1 MVRSRTHLLLTAI
14 LVLTTACAP
23 SLVALSKDRTIEQRL
38 AALEERVES
47 QQKWI
52 MVNTAMNFISIAGI
66 VYTGAVAIP
75 HAINKAMNAAQAG
88 P

>member
-1 MVRSRTHLLLTAI
+1 MWQRTTTLLVISTLLLA
-14 LVLTTACAP
+14 TACAP
-23 SLVALSKDRTIEQRL
+23 SLVELAKDRTIEQRL
-38 AALEERVES
+38 TALEERVDS

-75 HAINKAMNAAQAG
+75 HAINKAMNAAQG

>member
-1 MVRSRTHLLLTAI
+1 MRTIVLMLCLLLSG
-14 LVLTTACAP
+14 CAP
-23 SLVALSKDRTIEQRL
+23 SLVELSKDRTIEQRL
-38 AALEERVES
+38 AALEERVDS

-52 MVNTAMNFISIAGI
+52 LVNTAMNFISLAGI

-75 HAINKAMNAAQAG
+75 HAINKAMNAAQAA